1 MKINSTPV
9 DAYRINSGQIPAQK
23 QPEPSSNA
31 GSNQVAGLKKISLPG
46 RANNRPAAVKLDRG
60 PSLLGNILSSDERDL
75 LVKHFARFGDAPDST
90 NLYGTDARERD
101 SIETG
106 MRVDLKG

>member
-1 MKINSTPV
+1 MKINNAPV
-9 DAYRINSGQIPAQK
+9 DAYRQNAGQIPVRK
-23 QPEPSSNA
+23 QEELKSNTDS
-31 GSNQVAGLKKISLPG
+31 GQVSGLKKITLPEG
-46 RANNRPAAVKLDRG
+46 SVARPAAVKIDRG
-60 PSLLGNILSSDERDL
+60 PSILSSILSSDERNL

-106 MRVDLKG
+106 IRLDLKG